1 LATSASHPKM
11 SIEDA
16 LILRLQGI
24 TKFYSASTSPA
35 VNQVSLS
42 LKQGEILGL
51 LGPSGCGKTTLLRL
65 MAGFETAQSGML
77 WLGERLVSGP
87 QIWVPPE
94 ERGIGMV
101 FQDFALFPHLT
112 VFENIAFGLYPCF
125 KRQKALIRSRVFEVL
140 DLVGLAGFAQR
151 YPHELS
157 GGQQQRI
164 ALARALAPQP
174 MLVLLDEPLSNL
186 DVQVRLHLRQ
196 ELRTILKAACTS
208 AVFVTHDQEEALAV
222 SDAIA
227 VMRSGCLEQVGAPEE
242 IYCAPASRFV
252 AEFVTQANFLAA
264 HRSGSRWQTVLG
276 TFEIPEF
283 EIPGAKSAA
292 ILEGWL
298 MIRQED
304 MSLQLDPQGTVTIC
318 DRQFLGKDY
327 RYILRA
333 ATGEQFYALSSVTR
347 ALPVG
352 ATVSVSARPGVLKL
366 FPSAVESTPQVQLPA
381 LQT

>member
-1 LATSASHPKM
+1 M

-16 LILRLQGI
+16 LILRLQGV
-24 TKFYSASTSPA
+24 TKCYSASAPPA
-35 VNQVSLS
+35 VNHVTLS
-42 LKQGEILGL
+42 LKQGDILGL

-77 WLGERLVSGP
+77 WLGECLVSGP
-87 QIWVPPE
+87 QTWVPPE
-94 ERGIGMV
+94 ARGIGMV

-125 KRQKALIRSRVFEVL
+125 KRKKRLIRSRVFEVL
-140 DLVGLAGFAQR
+140 DLVGLTGFEQR

-174 MLVLLDEPLSNL
+174 TLVLLDEPLSNL

-196 ELRTILKAACTS
+196 ELRTILKAAHTS

-227 VMRSGCLEQVGAPEE
+227 VMRAGCLEQVGTPEE
-242 IYCAPASRFV
+242 IYNAPVSRFV
-252 AEFVTQANFLAA
+252 AEFVTQANFLVA

-276 TFEIPEF
+276 TFEVPEF
-283 EIPGAKSAA
+283 DSEEKASAMTQ
-292 ILEGWL
+292 GWL

-304 MSLQLDPQGTVTIC
+304 LLLQLDPQGTVTIC

-333 ATGEQFYALSSVTR
+333 TSGEQFYALRSVAQ

-352 ATVSVSARPGVLKL
+352 ATVSVSARSSALKL
-366 FPSAVESTPQVQLPA
+366 FPNSRESTPQTQLPV
-381 LQT
+381 LQS